1 LSGQPPPSIQ
11 DTSGATTQTTPTSTT
26 TTTTTSAHT
35 PSPPPPTA
43 SAQSSTST
51 GQFSHG
57 EHGQTRKYE
66 EYAYVLDFTPRGKSI
81 TVRGREG
88 VIIQAIGEERLTL
101 LELLGIANATVDVG
115 DRLYIGREGREKVS
129 SVLGRLEYNDISQT
143 AKNEL
148 PNIVEKIVVA
158 NEKRFVNYINVSQ
171 PITPRIHALELI
183 PGIGKTYMM
192 TIIKERD
199 KRKFENFADLQ
210 TRVGLRD
217 PAKLVAKRILEE
229 VMGQARMN
237 LFVRK

>member
-1 LSGQPPPSIQ
+1 LSGQPPPTH
-11 DTSGATTQTTPTSTT
+11 DPAAAGHPAGGH
-26 TTTTTSAHT
+26 AD
-35 PSPPPPTA
+35 
-43 SAQSSTST
+43 
-51 GQFSHG
+51 
-57 EHGQTRKYE
+57 HGQPRKYE
-66 EYAYVLDFTPRGKSI
+66 EYAYVLDFTPRGKSV

-101 LELLGIANATVDVG
+101 LELLGVQNVTVEIG
-115 DRLYIGREGREKVS
+115 ERLYIGREGRDKVA

-148 PNIVEKIVVA
+148 PNIVEKVVFA
-158 NEKRFVNYINVSQ
+158 NEKRFVGYINISQ

-199 KRKFENFADLQ
+199 KKKFENFTEIQ
-210 TRVGLRD
+210 NRVGLRD
-217 PAKLVAKRILEE
+217 PAKLVAKRIIEE
-229 VMGQARMN
+229 IMGQARMN

>member
-1 LSGQPPPSIQ
+1 LSGQPPS
-11 DTSGATTQTTPTSTT
+11 TPD
-26 TTTTTSAHT
+26 AAAGHY
-35 PSPPPPTA
+35 
-43 SAQSSTST
+43 
-51 GQFSHG
+51 SHG
-57 EHGQTRKYE
+57 EHGQPRKYE

-101 LELLGIANATVDVG
+101 LELLGVQNTNVDLG
-115 DRLYIGREGREKVS
+115 ERLYIGREGRDKVS
-129 SVLGRLEYNDISQT
+129 SVLGRLEYNDVSQA

-148 PNIVEKIVVA
+148 PTIVERIVVA
-158 NEKRFVNYINVSQ
+158 NEKRFVEYINMSQ

-199 KRKFENFADLQ
+199 KKKFDNFADLQ
-210 TRVGLRD
+210 SRVGLRD
-217 PAKLVAKRILEE
+217 PARLVAKRIIEE
-229 VMGQARMN
+229 IMGQARMN

>member
-1 LSGQPPPSIQ
+1 MSGQPPPTQ
-11 DTSGATTQTTPTSTT
+11 DAATG
-26 TTTTTSAHT
+26 HY
-35 PSPPPPTA
+35 
-43 SAQSSTST
+43 
-51 GQFSHG
+51 SHG
-57 EHGQTRKYE
+57 EHGQPRKYE

-88 VIIQAIGEERLTL
+88 VIIQTIGEERLTL
-101 LELLGIANATVDVG
+101 LELLGVQNANVEIG
-115 DRLYIGREGREKVS
+115 ERLYIGREGRDKVA

-148 PNIVEKIVVA
+148 SNIVEKIVVA
-158 NEKRFVNYINVSQ
+158 NEKRFVEYMNMSQ

-199 KRKFENFADLQ
+199 KKKFENFADLQ
-210 TRVGLRD
+210 SRVGLRD
-217 PAKLVAKRILEE
+217 PAKLVAKRIIEE
-229 VMGQARMN
+229 IMGQARMN

>member
-1 LSGQPPPSIQ
+1 LSGQPPPPTQ
-11 DTSGATTQTTPTSTT
+11 DA
-26 TTTTTSAHT
+26 A
-35 PSPPPPTA
+35 A
-43 SAQSSTST
+43 T
-51 GQFSHG
+51 GQYTHG
-57 EHGQTRKYE
+57 DHSQARKYE
-66 EYAYVLDFTPRGKSI
+66 EHAYVLDFTPRGKSI

-101 LELLGIANATVDVG
+101 LELLGVANATVEVG

-129 SVLGRLEYNDISQT
+129 SVLGRLEYNDISQS

-148 PNIVEKIVVA
+148 PNIVEKIVIA
-158 NEKRFVNYINVSQ
+158 NEKRFVNYINMSQ

-217 PAKLVAKRILEE
+217 PGKLIAKRIIEE
-229 VMGQARMN
+229 IMGQARMN

>member
-1 LSGQPPPSIQ
+1 MSGQQPPPTPAPSTQ
-11 DTSGATTQTTPTSTT
+11 DATTAAGHISQ
-26 TTTTTSAHT
+26 
-35 PSPPPPTA
+35 
-43 SAQSSTST
+43 
-51 GQFSHG
+51 G
-57 EHGQTRKYE
+57 EHGQPRKYE

-101 LELLGIANATVDVG
+101 LELLGIPNTTVEIG
-115 DRLYIGREGREKVS
+115 ERLYIGREGREKVS
-129 SVLGRLEYNDISQT
+129 SVLGRLEYAAISQA

-148 PNIVEKIVVA
+148 ANIIEKVVVA
-158 NEKRFVNYINVSQ
+158 NEKRFVNYINNAQ

-199 KRKFENFADLQ
+199 KKKFENFSDLQ

-217 PAKLVAKRILEE
+217 PAKLISKRIIEE
-229 VMGQARMN
+229 IMGQARMN